1 MLTNILPM
9 STFFFVIVMVHLL
22 AGFGYAMYK
31 IGIDPKSNNDADS
44 AV

>member
-1 MLTNILPM
+1 M

-31 IGIDPKSNNDADS
+31 IGFDPKSNNDADS

>member
-1 MLTNILPM
+1 M

-31 IGIDPKSNNDADS
+31 IGVSPKSNNDADS
-44 AV
+44 AI